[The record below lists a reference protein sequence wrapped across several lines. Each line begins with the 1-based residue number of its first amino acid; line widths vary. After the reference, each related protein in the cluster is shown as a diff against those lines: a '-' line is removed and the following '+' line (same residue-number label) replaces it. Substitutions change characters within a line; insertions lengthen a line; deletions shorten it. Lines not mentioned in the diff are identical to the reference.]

1 MNRWLA
7 ETLKTIT
14 GPLKGSCGILAF
26 AWWFGLTGPDVKNGY
41 AETDDGQ
48 QTILNVHPAEF
59 TITGRRDP
67 LQLIVTATHEGQ
79 TFDVTRDCEYQPEGN
94 QVQISET
101 GLVSPL
107 TDGKAN
113 IKISW
118 QGMAIRAAVTV
129 INTNQPQPI
138 SFDFD
143 VLPVL
148 AQTGCSGGSCHGAP
162 HGKAGFRLS
171 LFGSDRELD
180 RVSLTQEMFGR
191 RINPI
196 EPAKSLLLQKP
207 SMQTSVRVILLS

>member
-14 GPLKGSCGILAF
+14 GPLKGSCGIIAF
-26 AWWFGLTGPDVKNGY
+26 VWWFGLTGPDVKNGC

-48 QTILNVHPAEF
+48 QIILKVHPAEF

-79 TFDVTRDCEYQPEGN
+79 TFDVTRDCEYQPGKSGTDLRN
-94 QVQISET
+94 RTCQS
-101 GLVSPL
+101 L

-143 VLPVL
+143 VLPVHKRV
-148 AQTGCSGGSCHGAP
+148 AVEAHVMEP

-180 RVSLTQEMFGR
+180 RCH
-191 RINPI
+191 
-196 EPAKSLLLQKP
+196 
-207 SMQTSVRVILLS
+207 